1 MSAELADARPCPV
14 APAHPGEG
22 GSAPRR
28 VPLVHWGAVR
38 NGVVA
43 TAALAALIVVGSRDL
58 ADFDSALVGYTFACL
73 FMTFGVVYR
82 YSVWLSKPPTRMYWV
97 RGFQVLFSPRRWPRL
112 RRPTLI
118 VKALWSKIIAQDFIL
133 RRGLTRWIAHMLIA
147 WGCMLAAAVTFPLV
161 FGWLH
166 FESGASGAGATYRVV
181 VFGQPV
187 SEIPVHGVVGWAVFH
202 ALIVSGFM
210 VVPGVMLAMYR
221 RTRES
226 GAVAVQRFER
236 DLLPL
241 LLLFAVSVSGL
252 LLWVSYTWLHG
263 YFYGALA
270 QLHALTVIVT
280 LLYLPFGKLFH
291 VFQRPASVGVTFY
304 KEAGDRGE
312 KATCPVTGEAF
323 AAKLQT
329 DDLKEVLGEVGFD
342 YAPRSGAGA
351 AWSEVSPRGRR
362 MLIGRAHNRAR
373 GGRFS

>member
-1 MSAELADARPCPV
+1 MSSELTEPLPRV
-14 APAHPGEG
+14 VRG
-22 GSAPRR
+22 PRR
-28 VPLVHWGAVR
+28 APLARWAAIRHGA
-38 NGVVA
+38 VA
-43 TAALAALIVVGSRDL
+43 TAALAALIVAGSRDL

-82 YSVWLSKPPTRMYWV
+82 YSVWLSKPPTRKYWV

-118 VKALWSKIIAQDFIL
+118 VRALWSKIIAQDFIL
-133 RRGLTRWIAHMLIA
+133 RRGATRWIAHMLIA
-147 WGCMLAAAVTFPLV
+147 WGCTLAAAVTFPLV

-166 FESGASGAGATYRVV
+166 FESGAAGADSARATYRVV
-181 VFGQPV
+181 LFGQPV
-187 SEIPVHGVVGWAVFH
+187 SEIPVHGAVGWTIFH

-210 VVPGVMLAMYR
+210 VVPGVMLAMIR
-221 RTRES
+221 RMRER

-252 LLWVSYTWLHG
+252 LLWVSYEWLHG

-312 KATCPVTGEAF
+312 KAVCPVTGEAF

-329 DDLKEVLGEVGFD
+329 DDLEEVLGEVGFD
-342 YAPRSGAGA
+342 YAPRAGTGP
-351 AWSEVSPRGRR
+351 AWSELSPRGRR
-362 MLIGRAHNRAR
+362 MLIGRAHSRAR
-373 GGRFS
+373 RGRFS